1 MKSKSLLLTIATTMA
16 AINTTTL
23 NATTLCEQDTT
34 HADTVSNMVVIH
46 PDRVSI
52 QRTDKTIH
60 IDIKGQEGNPDYH
73 YNSIIRLNDPY
84 TETTALSHN
93 EREWNFLLPF
103 TRSDKKKTESQHSE
117 YWDTSISTSS
127 FGVGLVGGIDT
138 PDGMTIDMS
147 ESWEFSWDILEL
159 TSYRPK
165 SRLMLGVAFGVNWKN
180 YRMTGSKRFAQDGN
194 NIILSDYP
202 ADAAP
207 KFSRLK
213 MFSLTFPFTISYALS
228 TDIFLS
234 FSPIININTYASVK
248 TRYKLN
254 DEKQKET
261 FKGVHQNKISLDLRA
276 SVSVGNT
283 IGFYFKYTPFN
294 ILKSDYAPAFKG
306 YSTGIFIG
314 L

>member
-1 MKSKSLLLTIATTMA
+1 MKSKSLLLTIATTLA
-16 AINTTTL
+16 ATNTATL
-23 NATTLCEQDTT
+23 NAATLCQQDSTCT
-34 HADTVSNMVVIH
+34 DTISNMVVYH
-46 PDRVSI
+46 PDKVSI
-52 QRTDKTIH
+52 QRTDEAIH

-73 YNSIIRLNDPY
+73 YNSVIRLNDQY

-103 TRSDKKKTESQHSE
+103 TRSDKKETDSQHDE
-117 YWDTSISTSS
+117 YRNLSLSS

-138 PDGMTIDMS
+138 PEGMNIDMS

-159 TSYRPK
+159 TNYRRE
-165 SRLMLGVAFGVNWKN
+165 SRWTLGVAFGVNWRN
-180 YRMTGSKRFAQDGN
+180 YRMTGAKRFVKEDN
-194 NIILSDYP
+194 NVILSDYP
-202 ADAAP
+202 TDAEP

-213 MFSLTFPFTISYALS
+213 MFSLTIPFTLSYALS

-234 FSPIININTYASVK
+234 FSPIFNINTYASVK

-306 YSTGIFIG
+306 YSTGIFVG